1 LLYRTVYLFL
11 REKESAATATLFP
24 LTNRCG
30 SRRET
35 VTMKEKPMQ
44 GKGRFPM
51 SAVRKRP
58 PVTKRTAQ
66 QEINKKAIYWVV
78 GSFAALVIIISTLII
93 VNG

>member
-1 LLYRTVYLFL
+1 
-11 REKESAATATLFP
+11 
-24 LTNRCG
+24 
-30 SRRET
+30 
-35 VTMKEKPMQ
+35 MQ

>member
-1 LLYRTVYLFL
+1 
-11 REKESAATATLFP
+11 
-24 LTNRCG
+24 
-30 SRRET
+30 
-35 VTMKEKPMQ
+35 MQ

-58 PVTKRTAQ
+58 PVMKRTAQ